1 MVVVVVVV
9 VASDDVAGVARWWGD
24 VNQSPHTHH
33 AARPPFA
40 HNQYFVS
47 SSATYFSVPLYII
60 E

>member
-1 MVVVVVVV
+1 MVVVV

-24 VNQSPHTHH
+24 VNKSPHIHH
-33 AARPPFA
+33 ASRPPFS

-47 SSATYFSVPLYII
+47 SSATYFFVHPYNI